1 MQIIDLDQIDRR
13 ILAILQTEAGVTATE
28 VGERIGLS
36 QSACWR
42 RIQRLR
48 DAGVI
53 KDQPAVLD
61 REKVGL
67 STRVF
72 AHVKLTSH
80 GRTNITDFADAV
92 RQYPE
97 VLDCYVVL
105 GNVDFL
111 LRIVT
116 EDIKDYERFM
126 YEKLSQLPGVQ
137 EVNSSI
143 ALSEMKHTTVL
154 PIRHTGS
161 MEFTSIIVA
170 MALAGAAGGLIAGLL
185 GVGGGI
191 IIVPV
196 LEFVLGLL
204 GVDSAIRMHVAV
216 GTSLATNIPPSFA
229 SARAH
234 HKAGAISMDLIRFW

>member
-1 MQIIDLDQIDRR
+1 MQQIDLDQSDRR
-13 ILAILQTEAGVTATE
+13 ILGILQTEAGVTATE

-67 STRVF
+67 STMVF

-92 RQYPE
+92 RRYPE

-137 EVNSSI
+137 EINSSI

-154 PIRHTGS
+154 PI
-161 MEFTSIIVA
+161 
-170 MALAGAAGGLIAGLL
+170 
-185 GVGGGI
+185 
-191 IIVPV
+191 
-196 LEFVLGLL
+196 
-204 GVDSAIRMHVAV
+204 
-216 GTSLATNIPPSFA
+216 
-229 SARAH
+229 
-234 HKAGAISMDLIRFW
+234 

>member
-1 MQIIDLDQIDRR
+1 MQKIDLDQTDRR
-13 ILAILQTEAGVTATE
+13 ILGLLQTNPGIKATE
-28 VGERIGLS
+28 IGERIGLS

-48 DAGVI
+48 DEGVI

-67 STRVF
+67 STMVF

-80 GRTNITDFADAV
+80 GRSNLTDFAEAV
-92 RQYPE
+92 REYPE

-111 LRIVT
+111 LRIVA

-137 EVNSSI
+137 EVHPSI
-143 ALSEMKHTTVL
+143 ALSEIKHTTVL
-154 PIRHTGS
+154 
-161 MEFTSIIVA
+161 
-170 MALAGAAGGLIAGLL
+170 
-185 GVGGGI
+185 
-191 IIVPV
+191 
-196 LEFVLGLL
+196 
-204 GVDSAIRMHVAV
+204 
-216 GTSLATNIPPSFA
+216 
-229 SARAH
+229 
-234 HKAGAISMDLIRFW
+234 

>member
-1 MQIIDLDQIDRR
+1 MQNIDLDQTDRR
-13 ILAILQTEAGVTATE
+13 ILSLLQTEAGIKATE
-28 VGERIGLS
+28 IGERIGLS

-48 DAGVI
+48 DEGVI

-67 STRVF
+67 TAMVF
-72 AHVKLTSH
+72 AQVKLTSH
-80 GRTNITDFADAV
+80 GRTNITDFAEAV

-111 LRIVT
+111 LRIVA

-143 ALSEMKHTTVL
+143 ALSEIKHTTVL
-154 PIRHTGS
+154 PI
-161 MEFTSIIVA
+161 
-170 MALAGAAGGLIAGLL
+170 
-185 GVGGGI
+185 
-191 IIVPV
+191 
-196 LEFVLGLL
+196 
-204 GVDSAIRMHVAV
+204 
-216 GTSLATNIPPSFA
+216 
-229 SARAH
+229 
-234 HKAGAISMDLIRFW
+234 

>member
-1 MQIIDLDQIDRR
+1 MQKVSLDQTDRR
-13 ILAILQTEAGVTATE
+13 ILELLQTEAGINATE
-28 VGERIGLS
+28 VGERVGLS

-48 DAGVI
+48 EEGVI
-53 KDQPAVLD
+53 KDQPAILD

-67 STRVF
+67 STMVF

-80 GRTNITDFADAV
+80 GRSNLTDFAEAV

-111 LRIVT
+111 LRIVA

-143 ALSEMKHTTVL
+143 ALSEIKHTTVL
-154 PIRHTGS
+154 PI
-161 MEFTSIIVA
+161 
-170 MALAGAAGGLIAGLL
+170 
-185 GVGGGI
+185 
-191 IIVPV
+191 
-196 LEFVLGLL
+196 
-204 GVDSAIRMHVAV
+204 
-216 GTSLATNIPPSFA
+216 
-229 SARAH
+229 
-234 HKAGAISMDLIRFW
+234 

>member
-1 MQIIDLDQIDRR
+1 MQKINLDQTDRR
-13 ILAILQTEAGVTATE
+13 ILGLLQTEAGINATE
-28 VGERIGLS
+28 IGERIGLS

-48 DAGVI
+48 DEGVI

-67 STRVF
+67 STMVF

-80 GRTNITDFADAV
+80 GRSNLTDFAEAV
-92 RQYPE
+92 REYPE

-111 LRIVT
+111 LRIVA

-143 ALSEMKHTTVL
+143 ALSEIKHTTVL
-154 PIRHTGS
+154 PI
-161 MEFTSIIVA
+161 
-170 MALAGAAGGLIAGLL
+170 
-185 GVGGGI
+185 
-191 IIVPV
+191 
-196 LEFVLGLL
+196 
-204 GVDSAIRMHVAV
+204 
-216 GTSLATNIPPSFA
+216 
-229 SARAH
+229 
-234 HKAGAISMDLIRFW
+234 